1 MTGEI
6 AVPLEPTNAET
17 PAPVVTANN
26 RFGLFLFGGALMILV
41 GLGDPSMGII
51 NIPVAF
57 FLKNRLHLTAN
68 ELAVFKL
75 WTAIPLFLSFA
86 FGFLRDRWNV
96 FGRGDGGHL
105 MLFGGLT
112 ALTYAVLAYAPPIY
126 GVWLAGILIS
136 TAVFQVVLGAGNGL
150 ISVIGQQRALAGQM
164 SALLSI
170 AASAPILLSSIFGG
184 LLSGYLEG
192 EGATSA
198 ARLLFLIGAAIM
210 AGVAVVGGFQ
220 PRVLFGAATVE
231 RSQHHFLKDVG
242 RLLRYW
248 PIYPVIVIQV
258 LWQFSPAT
266 GIVLQYHMSNTLHGS
281 DFQWGAWNAVFY
293 GSFLP
298 VYVGY
303 GFICQRFTLRT
314 LLWFGFGLAV
324 FQMTPLLFVHTA
336 WGAII
341 AAAPMGMIGG
351 VAQAALMDLAIRSC
365 PPKLQGTMMM
375 LITASIYYVAVRF
388 GDLFGTFIYDHHGGF
403 IPTVWITIAIYALI
417 LPVIL
422 LVPKGLI
429 GTRDGEALALAGD

>member
-6 AVPLEPTNAET
+6 VVPFEPLEVEA
-17 PAPVVTANN
+17 PAQASN

-41 GLGDPSMGII
+41 GLGDPSMGIT

-86 FGFLRDRWNV
+86 FGFLRDRWSP
-96 FGRGDGGHL
+96 FGRADGGHL

-112 ALTYAVLAYAPPIY
+112 ALTYLVLAYAPSVY

-150 ISVIGQQRALAGQM
+150 ISVIGQQKALAGQM

-170 AASAPILLSSIFGG
+170 AASTPILLSSIFGG
-184 LLSGYLEG
+184 LLSSYLEG
-192 EGATSA
+192 KGAADA
-198 ARLLFLIGAAIM
+198 ARLLFLIAAALM
-210 AGVAVVGGFQ
+210 AAVAVVGGLQ
-220 PRVLFGAATVE
+220 PRALFAAARVE
-231 RSQHHFLKDVG
+231 RSEHHVLKDLG
-242 RLLRYW
+242 RLLRHW
-248 PIYPVIVIQV
+248 PIYPVIMIQI
-258 LWQFSPAT
+258 LWQFAPAT
-266 GIVLQYHMSNTLHGS
+266 GIVLQYHMSDALHGS
-281 DFQWGAWNAVFY
+281 DAQWGDWNAVFY

-303 GFICQRFTLRT
+303 GFLCQRFTLKT
-314 LLWFGFGLAV
+314 LLWAGFGLAV

-336 WGAII
+336 WGAVI

-375 LITASIYYVAVRF
+375 LITASIYYIAMRF
-388 GDLFGTFIYDHHGGF
+388 GDLLGTDIYDHHGGF
-403 IPTVWITIAIYALI
+403 LPTVWITIAIYALI

-422 LVPKGLI
+422 IVPKRLI
-429 GTRDGEALALAGD
+429 GTRDGEALALAEG

>member
-6 AVPLEPTNAET
+6 AVPLEPVAVE
-17 PAPVVTANN
+17 APVQVQH
-26 RFGLFLFGGALMILV
+26 RMGLFLFGGALMILI

-86 FGFLRDRWNV
+86 FGFLRDRWSP
-96 FGRGDGGHL
+96 FGRADGGHL

-112 ALTYAVLAYAPPIY
+112 ALTYVVMAYAPPLY
-126 GVWLAGILIS
+126 GVLLAGILVS
-136 TAVFQVVLGAGNGL
+136 TAVFQIVLGAGNGL
-150 ISVIGQQRALAGQM
+150 ISVIGQQKALAGQM

-192 EGATSA
+192 KGATEA
-198 ARLLFLIGAAIM
+198 ARLLFLIAAALMGA
-210 AGVAVVGGFQ
+210 VALVGGLQ
-220 PRVLFGAATVE
+220 PRVLFAAATVE
-231 RSQHHFLKDVG
+231 RSEHHFIKDLG
-242 RLLRYW
+242 RLLKHW
-248 PIYPVIVIQV
+248 PIYPVIMIQI

-266 GIVLQYHMSNTLHGS
+266 GIVLQYHMSNTLHGT
-281 DFQWGAWNAVFY
+281 DAQWGDWNAVFY
-293 GSFLP
+293 GAFLP

-303 GFICQRFTLRT
+303 GFLCQRFTLRT
-314 LLWFGFGLAV
+314 LLWTGFGLAV

-336 WGAII
+336 WGAVI
-341 AAAPMGMIGG
+341 AAVPMGMIGG
-351 VAQAALMDLAIRSC
+351 IAQAALMDLAIRSC

-375 LITASIYYVAVRF
+375 LVTASIYYVAVRF
-388 GDLFGTFIYDHHGGF
+388 GDLLGTYIYDHHGGF
-403 IPTVWITIAIYALI
+403 VQAVWITVAIYALI

-422 LVPKGLI
+422 LVPKRLI
-429 GTRDGEALALAGD
+429 GTRDGEALAIAEG